1 MTLEAIE
8 RPLAVKMNGRLVH
21 LRPGIPMDFTD
32 AQGLKLK
39 ERAPGRVRI
48 VAGLAPVT
56 VGAVVTWDS
65 PLFGILSGPVL
76 EVLDTSVTIQHPLT
90 AVPCTIPKG
99 WLR

>member
-8 RPLAVKMNGRLVH
+8 RPLAVKVNGRLVH

-65 PLFGILSGPVL
+65 PLFGLLSGVVL
-76 EVLDTSVTIQHPLT
+76 EVVNGGITVQHPLT
-90 AVPCTIPKG
+90 EIPCTIPTG

>member
-8 RPLAVKMNGRLVH
+8 RPLAVKVNGRLVH
-21 LRPGIPMDFTD
+21 LQPGIPMEFTD

-39 ERAPGRVRI
+39 ERAPGRVRM
-48 VAGLAPVT
+48 VT
-56 VGAVVTWDS
+56 RPTTLLVGSTVTWDS
-65 PLFGILSGPVL
+65 PLFGMLSGLVL
-76 EVLDTSVTIQHPLT
+76 AVLDTSVTIFHPLT

>member
-1 MTLEAIE
+1 MLIEAVG
-8 RPLAVKMNGRLVH
+8 RPLTYRWPEGEVRLE
-21 LRPGIPMDFTD
+21 PGKPVNLPDERARRLLD
-32 AQGLKLK
+32 
-39 ERAPGRVRI
+39 RAPGRVRI

-90 AVPCTIPKG
+90 AVPCTIPKA